1 MTGTELLQGIKEL
14 GMSQGMYSRL
24 YNQLQDVD
32 SETIDRVA
40 SNFNDMLDFIME
52 YEGWNYGYI

>member
-24 YNQLQDVD
+24 YRQLQDID

-40 SNFNDMLDFIME
+40 SNFNDILDFIME
-52 YEGWNYGYI
+52 YEG

>member
-24 YNQLQDVD
+24 YRQLQDMD
-32 SETIDRVA
+32 SETLDRVA
-40 SNFNDMLDFIME
+40 IYFTDMLDFIME
-52 YEGWNYGYI
+52 YEG

>member
-1 MTGTELLQGIKEL
+1 MTGQELLQGIKEL

-24 YNQLQDVD
+24 YNQLQDID

-40 SNFNDMLDFIME
+40 SSFKDMLDFIME
-52 YEGWNYGYI
+52 YEG

>member
-1 MTGTELLQGIKEL
+1 MTGKELLQGIKEL
-14 GMSQGMYSRL
+14 GMSRGLYSRL

-40 SNFNDMLDFIME
+40 KNFNDILDFILE
-52 YEGWNYGYI
+52 YEG

>member
-14 GMSQGMYSRL
+14 GMSQGIYSRL
-24 YNQLQDVD
+24 YREWQNLD

-40 SNFNDMLDFIME
+40 SNFNDMLDFIIAYE
-52 YEGWNYGYI
+52 NGYEG

>member
-1 MTGTELLQGIKEL
+1 MTGKELLQGIKEL

-24 YNQLQDVD
+24 YRQLQDID
-32 SETIDRVA
+32 QETIDRVA

-52 YEGWNYGYI
+52 YEE

>member
-1 MTGTELLQGIKEL
+1 MTGKELLQGIKEL

-24 YNQLQDVD
+24 YAQIKDID
-32 SETIDRVA
+32 SETLDRIA

-52 YEGWNYGYI
+52 YEDV

>member
-24 YNQLQDVD
+24 YAQLKRFD
-32 SETIDRVA
+32 SETIDRMA
-40 SNFNDMLDFIME
+40 SNFNNILDFIME
-52 YEGWNYGYI
+52 YEE

>member
-1 MTGTELLQGIKEL
+1 MTGKELLQGIKEL

-24 YNQLQDVD
+24 YSQLKDVD
-32 SETIDRVA
+32 TETLNRVA

-52 YEGWNYGYI
+52 YEE

>member
-1 MTGTELLQGIKEL
+1 MTGIELLQGIKEL

-24 YNQLQDVD
+24 YRQLQDVD

-40 SNFNDMLDFIME
+40 SNFNDLLDFIMK
-52 YEGWNYGYI
+52 YEG

>member
-1 MTGTELLQGIKEL
+1 MTGIELLQGIKEL

-24 YNQLQDVD
+24 YNQLKDID

-40 SNFNDMLDFIME
+40 NNFNDMLDFIIE
-52 YEGWNYGYI
+52 YEG

>member
-1 MTGTELLQGIKEL
+1 MTGQELLQGIKEL

-24 YNQLQDVD
+24 YNQIKDIDQ
-32 SETIDRVA
+32 ETIDRVA

-52 YEGWNYGYI
+52 YEG

>member
-1 MTGTELLQGIKEL
+1 MTGIELLQGIKEL

-24 YNQLQDVD
+24 YRQLQDID

-40 SNFNDMLDFIME
+40 NNFNDMLDFIMA
-52 YEGWNYGYI
+52 YEG